1 MRNSE
6 IIKKQQKL
14 LEEQYERYKNLMSD
28 YNKQREKNI
37 DLNLKYIILM
47 NKYSKLLKDCL
58 SENTENISY
67 NRRAIWH

>member
-14 LEEQYERYKNLMSD
+14 LEEQHERYKNLMTD

-47 NKYSKLLKDCL
+47 NKYNKLLKDCL

-67 NRRAIWH
+67 NR

>member
-6 IIKKQQKL
+6 IIKEQQKL
-14 LEEQYERYKNLMSD
+14 LEEQHERYENLMND

-67 NRRAIWH
+67 NR

>member
-14 LEEQYERYKNLMSD
+14 LEEQHERYKNLMTD

-67 NRRAIWH
+67 NR

>member
-67 NRRAIWH
+67 NR

>member
-6 IIKKQQKL
+6 IIKEQQKL

-37 DLNLKYIILM
+37 DLNLKYIILI

-58 SENTENISY
+58 SENTENISC
-67 NRRAIWH
+67 NR